1 MRLQSAI
8 FTLPDALLD
17 GGALRPGADKVLS
30 ILKMESVWLYAVTAL
45 DRAEAQALLR
55 SAGSEGD
62 FRGLL
67 TEREA
72 GCAVCSGTMLEKAM
86 RRLRSQ
92 KADTVVFT
100 GTLALVET
108 AKKAGFRAVAVGGA
122 EIRYGAFL
130 TAVINFLI
138 MALVIFLLV
147 KLLNRVMT
155 IRKKP
160 EPQAA
165 PTVKKCPFCCSEIPL
180 EATRC
185 PHCTSELNE

>member
-1 MRLQSAI
+1 MKKSGFWTEFRQFIAKGNVMNLAVGVIIGAAFQAITTSLVNDIISPVIGLFASA
-8 FTLPDALLD
+8 DMSD
-17 GGALRPGADKVLS
+17 WS
-30 ILKMESVWLYAVTAL
+30 
-45 DRAEAQALLR
+45 
-55 SAGSEGD
+55 
-62 FRGLL
+62 
-67 TEREA
+67 
-72 GCAVCSGTMLEKAM
+72 
-86 RRLRSQ
+86 
-92 KADTVVFT
+92 
-100 GTLALVET
+100 
-108 AKKAGFRAVAVGGA
+108 VAVGGA

-180 EATRC
+180 GATVARIA
-185 PHCTSELNE
+185 PLN

>member
-1 MRLQSAI
+1 MKKSGFWTEFRQFIAKGNVMNLAVGVIIGAAFHAITTSLVNDIISPVIGLFASADMRDWS
-8 FTLPDALLD
+8 
-17 GGALRPGADKVLS
+17 
-30 ILKMESVWLYAVTAL
+30 
-45 DRAEAQALLR
+45 
-55 SAGSEGD
+55 
-62 FRGLL
+62 
-67 TEREA
+67 
-72 GCAVCSGTMLEKAM
+72 
-86 RRLRSQ
+86 
-92 KADTVVFT
+92 
-100 GTLALVET
+100 
-108 AKKAGFRAVAVGGA
+108 VAVGGA

>member
-1 MRLQSAI
+1 MKKSGFWTEFRQFIAKGNVMNLAVGVIIGAAFQAITTSLVNDIISPVIGLFASA
-8 FTLPDALLD
+8 DMSD
-17 GGALRPGADKVLS
+17 WS
-30 ILKMESVWLYAVTAL
+30 
-45 DRAEAQALLR
+45 
-55 SAGSEGD
+55 
-62 FRGLL
+62 
-67 TEREA
+67 
-72 GCAVCSGTMLEKAM
+72 
-86 RRLRSQ
+86 
-92 KADTVVFT
+92 
-100 GTLALVET
+100 
-108 AKKAGFRAVAVGGA
+108 VAVGGA

-130 TAVINFLI
+130 TA
-138 MALVIFLLV
+138 VIFLLV

>member
-1 MRLQSAI
+1 MKKSGFWTEFRQFIAKGNVMNLAVGVIIGAAFQAITTSLVNDIISPVIGLFASA
-8 FTLPDALLD
+8 DMSD
-17 GGALRPGADKVLS
+17 WS
-30 ILKMESVWLYAVTAL
+30 
-45 DRAEAQALLR
+45 
-55 SAGSEGD
+55 
-62 FRGLL
+62 
-67 TEREA
+67 
-72 GCAVCSGTMLEKAM
+72 
-86 RRLRSQ
+86 
-92 KADTVVFT
+92 
-100 GTLALVET
+100 
-108 AKKAGFRAVAVGGA
+108 VAVGGA
-122 EIRYGAFL
+122 EIRYAAFL
-130 TAVINFLI
+130 TAVTNFLI

>member
-1 MRLQSAI
+1 MKKSGFWTEFRQFIAKGNVMNLAVGVIIGAAFQAITTSLVNDIISQVIGRFASA
-8 FTLPDALLD
+8 DMSD
-17 GGALRPGADKVLS
+17 WS
-30 ILKMESVWLYAVTAL
+30 
-45 DRAEAQALLR
+45 
-55 SAGSEGD
+55 
-62 FRGLL
+62 
-67 TEREA
+67 
-72 GCAVCSGTMLEKAM
+72 
-86 RRLRSQ
+86 
-92 KADTVVFT
+92 
-100 GTLALVET
+100 
-108 AKKAGFRAVAVGGA
+108 VAVGGA

>member
-1 MRLQSAI
+1 
-8 FTLPDALLD
+8 
-17 GGALRPGADKVLS
+17 
-30 ILKMESVWLYAVTAL
+30 
-45 DRAEAQALLR
+45 
-55 SAGSEGD
+55 
-62 FRGLL
+62 
-67 TEREA
+67 
-72 GCAVCSGTMLEKAM
+72 
-86 RRLRSQ
+86 
-92 KADTVVFT
+92 
-100 GTLALVET
+100 
-108 AKKAGFRAVAVGGA
+108 
-122 EIRYGAFL
+122 
-130 TAVINFLI
+130 